1 MKKINLPPFAPT
13 LIDSIRSIGY
23 TFESAVADIIDNSI
37 AAEAKTVTIR
47 FSPYGDPYVAILDDG
62 NGMTSDELTNAMRH
76 GSCNPCDPRADDDL
90 GRFGLG
96 LKTASLS
103 QCRRLIVV
111 SRQERKTFARCWD
124 LDIIY
129 QDKDWTLL
137 DLDSDEIANMPLIQ
151 ELNRHK
157 NGTLV
162 IWQQLDRLVG
172 GERNMEEAMSE
183 KMSLAHDHLALIF
196 HRYLENEI
204 GQKKVNLIINGMPL
218 VPVDPFLSSHKAT
231 ERLPMEEIQI
241 DGYKI
246 KIKPFIL
253 PHLSKLSKEELALA
267 GGEDGLRRQQGFY
280 IYRNRRLIIWGTW
293 FRLIRKDELTKLA
306 RVQVDIPNTLDHLWA
321 LDVKKATAFPPEAV
335 RVNLRRVV
343 DRIASGSK
351 RVYRFRGR
359 KTSEGSLVHV
369 WDRIKGREGIYYKIN
384 RGHPMAAAMLHEM
397 DKKEQGLFDMF
408 LKTLEMTFPV
418 DSLYADMAAEKPVD
432 TEEAG
437 VEEMLKTLADNLMSV
452 AATVAGGTQRLLAEL
467 HMLDPF
473 CMYPEITK
481 AIVRDYCDDE
491 RKCKQN

>member
-1 MKKINLPPFAPT
+1 MKKINLPPFAPA

-23 TFESAVADIIDNSI
+23 TFESAIADIIDNSI
-37 AAEAKTVTIR
+37 AADAKTVTIR
-47 FSPYGDPYVAILDDG
+47 FSPYEEPYVAILDDG
-62 NGMTSDELTNAMRH
+62 DGMTSDALTNAMRH
-76 GSCNPCDPRADDDL
+76 GCCNPCDPRADDDL

-103 QCRRLIVV
+103 QCRRLIVI
-111 SRQERKTFARCWD
+111 SRQERNTYARCWD
-124 LDIIY
+124 LDTIL
-129 QDKDWTLL
+129 QDADWTLL
-137 DLDSDEIANMPLIQ
+137 DLDSDEIEKMPLLQ
-151 ELNRHK
+151 ELNRQK
-157 NGTLV
+157 SGTLV
-162 IWQQLDRLVG
+162 IWQQLDRLVS

-183 KMSLAHDHLALIF
+183 NMSLAHDHLALIF
-196 HRYLENEI
+196 HRYLENEV
-204 GQKKVNLIINGMPL
+204 GQKKINLIINGK
-218 VPVDPFLSSHKAT
+218 VIVAIDPFLSEHKAT
-231 ERLPMEEIQI
+231 EPLPMEEILI
-241 DGYKI
+241 DGHRI

-253 PHLSKLSKEELALA
+253 PHLSKLSREELALA

-306 RVQVDIPNTLDHLWA
+306 RVRVDIPNTLDHLWA

-343 DRIASGSK
+343 ERIASGSK

-369 WDRIKGREGIYYKIN
+369 WDRIKGRDGIFYKIN
-384 RGHPMAAAMLHEM
+384 RNHPMAAAMLHGMNE
-397 DKKEQGLFDMF
+397 KELCLFDMF

-418 DSLYADMAAEKPVD
+418 DSLYADMASEKQVD

-437 VEEMLKTLADNLMSV
+437 VGDMLKTLADNLMSV
-452 AATVAGGTQRLLAEL
+452 AATVDGGQQRLLAEL

-481 AIVRDYCDDE
+481 AIVREYCGDE
-491 RKCKQN
+491 RECKQN